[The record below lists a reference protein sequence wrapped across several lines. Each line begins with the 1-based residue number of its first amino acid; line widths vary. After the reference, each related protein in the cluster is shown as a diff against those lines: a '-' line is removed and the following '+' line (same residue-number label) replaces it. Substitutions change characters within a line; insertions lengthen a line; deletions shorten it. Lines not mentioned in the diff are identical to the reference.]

1 MTPSGLRD
9 DPTGSVDDVSPR
21 FYRFALALLPA
32 ALLLFHW
39 PWVVFDRPPNGADS
53 LIFFPLVEEYRQW
66 VVHGHLPLWSNSI
79 FCGQPTA
86 LQSEPALLHPL
97 RLLLLA
103 FAGTRGEGLW
113 LYLHALLAGV
123 GMLGYARA
131 LGASRMSALLVAYAA
146 ALGGP
151 LAIHVSH
158 PGIYAATAWIPVELW
173 CIERILTG
181 NRSLTWTIWL
191 AVASGLQWISGHAQ
205 VPILSA
211 YVLGL
216 YAVLRAW
223 VFREA
228 SVDGRSLR
236 PVALVALGLT
246 LGIGLAAFQLVPLN
260 DVMRQTD
267 RTSGMTFDA
276 SATGSLPPWGLLLP
290 VLPAIYGPEGASDA
304 SKFWLSASGAE
315 VGSWELH
322 VYAGGVCA
330 LLALFAGLCA
340 ARRPVVRTHL
350 VLMAVAVVFALGR
363 FTPAYRL
370 AMHLPAIAYTR
381 VPSRALAFVFFS
393 GLTLACVGWDALR
406 EREGHL
412 RAWQRLAFALVLTL
426 LATTTG
432 ASLMLRMGQGRLT
445 ELLARRV
452 EQKYLADSES
462 AEGRVRARQRAAELL
477 EQLRSGTTPLASP
490 MATNLAFLALAGWLV
505 ARWRMAPSRRQARWA
520 GLVLLV
526 LVADL
531 LWFQSV
537 FGTRAADDPA
547 PRAPPPYLHVID
559 RSLRVLSLI
568 DTDDMPRGASWNG
581 YREALV
587 PNFGAAWGIDSPEG
601 TTSTGPLE
609 FRAPFMQLHPYTE
622 SGPDRLRAAVERRA
636 LLQAVGVGYVL
647 TRPAWGALPW
657 PLVFEDAH
665 VRLWRVP
672 DALPHGVL
680 VSLGD
685 LDAPRWK
692 DALTGAASAE
702 GRALLE
708 SLGTTSIGVVSPLPS
723 GDSDE
728 AAFAVE
734 APRAGTFFRSTRF
747 DPGWDARLDGA
758 PVTIMHAVGSF
769 QGVAIPPGSHVLR
782 FAYRPRSF
790 RIGLAISMLVAATLV
805 LLGLVAARLQGHTL

>member
-1 MTPSGLRD
+1 M
-9 DPTGSVDDVSPR
+9 SPR
-21 FYRFALALLPA
+21 FYRVAIALLPA
-32 ALLLFHW
+32 VLVLFHW

-66 VVHGHLPLWSNSI
+66 VTHGHLPLWSNSI

-113 LYLHALLAGV
+113 LYLHALLAGI
-123 GMLGYARA
+123 GMLAYART
-131 LGASRMSALLVAYAA
+131 LGASRMSALVVAHAA

-173 CIERILTG
+173 CIERIVAG
-181 NRSLTWTIWL
+181 NRALTWTIWL
-191 AVASGLQWISGHAQ
+191 AGASGLQWLSGHAQ
-205 VPILSA
+205 VPILGA

-216 YAVLRAW
+216 YAVLRARI
-223 VFREA
+223 FREPGTE
-228 SVDGRSLR
+228 GRSLR
-236 PVALVALGLT
+236 PVALVALGLI

-267 RTSGMTFDA
+267 RTAGMTFDA

-322 VYAGGVCA
+322 IYAGGVCA

-340 ARRPVVRTHL
+340 ARRPLVRTHL
-350 VLMAVAVVFALGR
+350 ALMAVAVVFALGR

-370 AMHLPAIAYTR
+370 AMHLPGIAYTR

-393 GLTLACVGWDALR
+393 GLALACVGWDALR
-406 EREGHL
+406 ERQGHL
-412 RAWQRLAFALVLTL
+412 RAWQRLTVALVLTFL
-426 LATTTG
+426 VTTIG
-432 ASLMLRMGQGRLT
+432 ASLVLRAGEGRLT
-445 ELLARRV
+445 ELVLHRV

-462 AEGRVRARQRAAELL
+462 ADGRARAQQRAAELVR
-477 EQLRSGTTPLASP
+477 QLRSGANPLVSP
-490 MATNLAFLALAGWLV
+490 LATNLAFLALAGWLV
-505 ARWRMAPSRRQARWA
+505 ARWRAAPSSRQARWS
-520 GLVLLV
+520 GLVLLA

-547 PRAPPPYLHVID
+547 PRSPPPYLHAID
-559 RSLRVLSLI
+559 RSFRVLSLI
-568 DTDDMPRGASWNG
+568 DTDDMPRGASWRG

-587 PNFGAAWGIDSPEG
+587 PNFGAVWGIDSPEG

-609 FRAPFMQLHPYTE
+609 FRAPFMQLHPYTV
-622 SGPDRLRAAVERRA
+622 SGSDRLRAVVERRA
-636 LLQAVGVGYVL
+636 LLQVVGVGYVL
-647 TRPAWGALPW
+647 TRPEWGALPW
-657 PLVFEDAH
+657 PLVFEDAS

-672 DALPHGVL
+672 DALPQGVL

-692 DALTGAASAE
+692 DAFMDAAAPGA
-702 GRALLE
+702 RDLLD
-708 SLGTTSIGVVSPLPS
+708 SLATTSIGTVTARPV
-723 GDSDE
+723 GDADE
-728 AAFAVE
+728 AAFAVQ

-747 DPGWDARLDGA
+747 DAGWDAQLDGA
-758 PVTIMHAVGSF
+758 PVEIMHAVGSF
-769 QGVAIPPGSHVLR
+769 QGVAIPPGSHLLR

-790 RIGLAISMLVAATLV
+790 RVGLAISSLVAATLV
-805 LLGLVAARLQGHTL
+805 LLAFVAAKLQGPYTPSFRRR